1 MGMIIVCT
9 SLLDM
14 QGLQGQA
21 QCGGQLGCGKW
32 WWWWSGEGS
41 ILEESRVSGGTS
53 PMCCLVNS
61 QLCSLRLG
69 VGFRARYICF
79 RSLGLFVLLVVLL
92 CRPSWLPS
100 GMPTTSKAAAD
111 AAALAVDTSSSHSC
125 NSRQHRQH
133 CCRQQPAGSA
143 CGALGWAPAAAAVVA
158 VVGVECLFSGGSLRQ
173 QQQWLHP
180 AACAAD
186 RRVLLLTGWSCCV
199 AASKIR
205 LWADSS
211 SYL

>member
-32 WWWWSGEGS
+32 WWWWSGEGC
-41 ILEESRVSGGTS
+41 ILEESRVLGGTS
-53 PMCCLVNS
+53 SMCCLVNS

-79 RSLGLFVLLVVLL
+79 RSLGLFVLRVVLL

-100 GMPTTSKAAAD
+100 GMPTTSKAAAH
-111 AAALAVDTSSSHSC
+111 AAALAVRH
-125 NSRQHRQH
+125 QQQQPQL
-133 CCRQQPAGSA
+133 QQPAALAALLLAAACWLSLRGPCLGTSGSSSGGGGGSGVFVQRRFVA
-143 CGALGWAPAAAAVVA
+143 AAAAVVA
-158 VVGVECLFSGGSLRQ
+158 PRC
-173 QQQWLHP
+173 
-180 AACAAD
+180 AC
-186 RRVLLLTGWSCCV
+186 C
-199 AASKIR
+199 
-205 LWADSS
+205 
-211 SYL
+211 